1 MNASSINRLA
11 RFLEGY
17 GLAECPIVECASNLT
32 KRRGKFDARLRLV
45 ERVVDLE
52 TAVKFVSTL
61 TVPDSRHVAVA
72 AANWT
77 VFINNAR
84 NGSDYHN
91 YTRSFPL
98 YLDARFARIV
108 SRPGKTWNNNAI
120 RLKLQYAATI
130 FELYDRRGDS
140 IRSVCCMDDGGR
152 WTFDE
157 GGDPHP
163 VEATF
168 PYQNKKKRERFTS
181 KELARLAASFGLP
194 EVTTETFENAE
205 SFYLFECD
213 VHIISTCSI
222 TDAQDPAFGYYERGL
237 GWVKYLNTHASSV
250 IADFERCLQINPNYE
265 PKVRPFLNQAYHIV
279 SQQGQA

>member
-61 TVPDSRHVAVA
+61 TVPDSRHAAVA

-91 YTRSFPL
+91 HTRSFPL
-98 YLDARFARIV
+98 HLDARFARIV

-194 EVTTETFENAE
+194 EVTTKTFENAE
-205 SFYLFECD
+205 SFYLFKCD
-213 VHIISTCSI
+213 VHNHIQRSRRRCFMKKGNSPLCHTHHELFGEKGHVNEKQSNSRYWPGEVSMECGRMVWI
-222 TDAQDPAFGYYERGL
+222 DA
-237 GWVKYLNTHASSV
+237 W
-250 IADFERCLQINPNYE
+250 
-265 PKVRPFLNQAYHIV
+265 
-279 SQQGQA
+279 